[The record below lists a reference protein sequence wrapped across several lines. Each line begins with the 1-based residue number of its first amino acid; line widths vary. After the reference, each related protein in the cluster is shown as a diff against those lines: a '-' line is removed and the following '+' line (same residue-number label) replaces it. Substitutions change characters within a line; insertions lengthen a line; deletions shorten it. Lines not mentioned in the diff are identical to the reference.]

1 MIIWL
6 LYMGMLLYWEVVYHI
21 GSFGWVVSQPWIMLG
36 LLSILASVQA
46 IITGCVDKR
55 NKRRIFWIFAIPEY
69 LIFAVQTVYY
79 TIFRQPL
86 QLRAMIM
93 GGEDALTNY
102 WREALMGILKAL
114 PVLMILALPLVAVA
128 VAFYHKKWMLP
139 VFQSIQ
145 KIRLVFAMGISF
157 LIYWMALEFGEIA
170 DADYYH
176 EYTEF
181 YDPAIVMQNMG
192 VMAMVQRDIT
202 FELETVANEMF
213 VVRSS
218 ESGESQNDETEEGG
232 KLEGSGEAG
241 TEVSGDGGATGS
253 DGENEAGGAEDSEET
268 GENLPEFNTIELDL
282 GKLAD
287 LSAGDKEKEWLAD
300 YIANLEP
307 TRTNEYTGM
316 FKDYNLIYITAEG
329 FSTYAIHAELTP
341 TLYKLANSGFVFANY
356 YVPLWQTSTSDG
368 EYVNLTGLIPDGQ
381 FSMRKT
387 KENNMAYSLPRFFS
401 KEGCVN
407 LAYHN
412 HTMDYYERHLTH
424 PNLGYYFK
432 AAKLGDLSEAEW
444 GDKIFYM
451 ENPGRWPSS
460 DLEMIQYTVPEYI
473 QAEQF
478 NVYYMTVSG
487 HMYYSFTGNGMSSK
501 NKEAV
506 AGLDMSENARAYIA
520 CHIELDKALE
530 YLLNELNNA
539 GKLENT
545 VIALSADH
553 YPYAMTEEQ
562 YEELAGKDLSKDR
575 DTYRNSLILWNGGME
590 KSVLVTKPCCSVDVL
605 PTLLNLFGYDYD
617 SRIYAGRDILSDADG
632 LVIFND
638 RSFVTDT
645 VVYDRK
651 SKTTTWRKELSE
663 EEKESYLSAVKQ
675 EVKERYEFS
684 AYILRENYYDLL
696 KQCQIQ

>member
-36 LLSILASVQA
+36 LLSILASVQS

-114 PVLMILALPLVAVA
+114 PVLMILALPLVAVG

-520 CHIELDKALE
+520 CHIELDKALG

-590 KSVLVTKPCCSVDVL
+590 ESVLVTKPCCSVDVL